1 MDHVVYLDYKS
12 KELENLKNG
21 IKSMIIRGA
30 MGRKLPY
37 GKAAKGD
44 RLFFIENKGDGY
56 IKACA
61 VVSDVFNSDPLS
73 KEASAM
79 LVEKHQREL
88 LLDTG
93 MLRRFSGKRYLV
105 LISVRDFRETDHF
118 KIDKSEF
125 ANMDD
130 WLPVGDIEKVK
141 TK

>member
-21 IKSMIIRGA
+21 TKSMIIRGA

-37 GKAAKGD
+37 GKVANGD
-44 RLFFIENKGDGY
+44 RLFFIENKGDGF

-79 LVEKHQREL
+79 LVEKYQGKL

-93 MLRRFSGKRYLV
+93 MLSRFSGKRYLV
-105 LISVRDFRETDHF
+105 LISVKDFRETDHF
-118 KIDKSEF
+118 KIDRSEF
-125 ANMDD
+125 SNMDD
-130 WLPVGDIEKVK
+130 WLPVGDIDQVKVK
-141 TK
+141 

>member
-37 GKAAKGD
+37 GKVAKGD

-93 MLRRFSGKRYLV
+93 MLHRFSGKRYLV